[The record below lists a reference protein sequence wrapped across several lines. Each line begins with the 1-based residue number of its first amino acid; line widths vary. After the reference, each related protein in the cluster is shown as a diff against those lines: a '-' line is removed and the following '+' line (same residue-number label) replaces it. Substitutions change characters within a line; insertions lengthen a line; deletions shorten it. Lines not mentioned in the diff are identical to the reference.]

1 MKIKNNYLCSQEKGV
16 LWSFHF
22 NKLEEKPAMWQVE
35 MPNLEIKQVEV
46 FFSQEHQAV
55 VAYKNDKPQ
64 TALAAQHYGKGSSS

>member
-1 MKIKNNYLCSQEKGV
+1 
-16 LWSFHF
+16 
-22 NKLEEKPAMWQVE
+22 

-64 TALAAQHYGKGSSS
+64 TALAALFLRHDRSSVHICTTLWKG